1 MLTAGELK
9 SDFSSRRV
17 NSRTQRTQSSLGM
30 PNIGS
35 SLDAGATANPRL
47 ERTGA
52 QPARQGRAA
61 VGAGRSTAGS
71 PFASLR
77 ENGALSGS
85 CLPSAPLREN
95 QALETDPPS
104 GDRSAPR

>member
-1 MLTAGELK
+1 MASGLTHTVHVTAA
-9 SDFSSRRV
+9 RV
-17 NSRTQRTQSSLGM
+17 RFGMNVKSLGWAVARD
-30 PNIGS
+30 G
-35 SLDAGATANPRL
+35 
-47 ERTGA
+47 ER
-52 QPARQGRAA
+52 
-61 VGAGRSTAGS
+61 S

>member
-1 MLTAGELK
+1 VTG
-9 SDFSSRRV
+9 
-17 NSRTQRTQSSLGM
+17 
-30 PNIGS
+30 GS
-35 SLDAGATANPRL
+35 SAANK
-47 ERTGA
+47 
-52 QPARQGRAA
+52 RAA
-61 VGAGRSTAGS
+61 PHRRPVAALKNLKGHIWAARGEHGRS

-77 ENGALSGS
+77 ENAALSGS

>member
-1 MLTAGELK
+1 MPVHCRMHEKRGKKHKNDTFTGLGWLTNALHWTPAMLRFWRKPKGYILAVA
-9 SDFSSRRV
+9 S
-17 NSRTQRTQSSLGM
+17 
-30 PNIGS
+30 
-35 SLDAGATANPRL
+35 
-47 ERTGA
+47 ER
-52 QPARQGRAA
+52 GR
-61 VGAGRSTAGS
+61 S

-77 ENGALSGS
+77 ENAALSGS

>member
-1 MLTAGELK
+1 MKVNLLQGTSTPTLTPMPGVHKALHRIAARWQFLLKLKVYGWAARGEL
-9 SDFSSRRV
+9 
-17 NSRTQRTQSSLGM
+17 
-30 PNIGS
+30 
-35 SLDAGATANPRL
+35 
-47 ERTGA
+47 
-52 QPARQGRAA
+52 GR
-61 VGAGRSTAGS
+61 S

>member
-1 MLTAGELK
+1 MSINAVLVTA
-9 SDFSSRRV
+9 
-17 NSRTQRTQSSLGM
+17 
-30 PNIGS
+30 
-35 SLDAGATANPRL
+35 ARL
-47 ERTGA
+47 RF
-52 QPARQGRAA
+52 RLNVKGRAWA
-61 VGAGRSTAGS
+61 AARDGRRS

-77 ENGALSGS
+77 ENAALSGS

>member
-1 MLTAGELK
+1 MASGLTHPVHVTAARVRFGMNVKSLSWAVARDGE
-9 SDFSSRRV
+9 R
-17 NSRTQRTQSSLGM
+17 
-30 PNIGS
+30 
-35 SLDAGATANPRL
+35 
-47 ERTGA
+47 
-52 QPARQGRAA
+52 
-61 VGAGRSTAGS
+61 S

>member
-1 MLTAGELK
+1 MSISQLEA
-9 SDFSSRRV
+9 
-17 NSRTQRTQSSLGM
+17 
-30 PNIGS
+30 
-35 SLDAGATANPRL
+35 DARYA
-47 ERTGA
+47 
-52 QPARQGRAA
+52 RAA
-61 VGAGRSTAGS
+61 HPERS

-77 ENGALSGS
+77 ENAALSGS

>member
-1 MLTAGELK
+1 MKRRTDGKKEWIKTECHHLSRVMRANEALQRSRPLLRFWQKLK
-9 SDFSSRRV
+9 V
-17 NSRTQRTQSSLGM
+17 LVWG
-30 PNIGS
+30 
-35 SLDAGATANPRL
+35 L
-47 ERTGA
+47 
-52 QPARQGRAA
+52 AA
-61 VGAGRSTAGS
+61 EGKRS

-77 ENGALSGS
+77 ENAALSGS

>member
-1 MLTAGELK
+1 VGNRKVVWE
-9 SDFSSRRV
+9 
-17 NSRTQRTQSSLGM
+17 
-30 PNIGS
+30 
-35 SLDAGATANPRL
+35 
-47 ERTGA
+47 
-52 QPARQGRAA
+52 GR
-61 VGAGRSTAGS
+61 GREVSPYPDS

>member
-1 MLTAGELK
+1 MWKRKKEGTLQLLWPNHPVLGTAARL
-9 SDFSSRRV
+9 R
-17 NSRTQRTQSSLGM
+17 LGM
-30 PNIGS
+30 NVKGIV
-35 SLDAGATANPRL
+35 
-47 ERTGA
+47 
-52 QPARQGRAA
+52 RAA
-61 VGAGRSTAGS
+61 ARDGERS

-77 ENGALSGS
+77 ENAALSGS